1 MGKIITLSVEEE
13 IERKFRELASI
24 EFGKKKGYLGKAM
37 SVAMKEWIERKER
50 ESKIAKVL
58 ELMKKGIDM
67 GGIKYKKRD
76 ELHER

>member
-1 MGKIITLSVEEE
+1 
-13 IERKFRELASI
+13 
-24 EFGKKKGYLGKAM
+24 M